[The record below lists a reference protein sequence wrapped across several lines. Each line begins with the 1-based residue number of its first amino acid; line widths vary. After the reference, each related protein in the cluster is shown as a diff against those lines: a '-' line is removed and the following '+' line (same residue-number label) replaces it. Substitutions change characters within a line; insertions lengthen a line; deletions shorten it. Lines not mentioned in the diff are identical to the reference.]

1 MTYSRRQF
9 GRLAATSLP
18 MAAAVLAHPKLLF
31 AAGKPDSRFN
41 GVLVGVITP
50 YSYHNM
56 PNDAESL
63 LKYMV
68 ADGISGTEIQAPPVE
83 EWAGAPKAPPFGGRG
98 PGGSGAAG
106 ARATNGQQV
115 GVERPK
121 PTPEQLAAQKEQRR
135 NHDKVAI
142 VCSDVEV

>member
-9 GRLAATSLP
+9 SKLAVTSLP
-18 MAAAVLAHPKLLF
+18 VAVAAISNLASPQNLF

-63 LKYMV
+63 LKFMV
-68 ADGISGTEIQAPPVE
+68 QDGISATEMQAPPVE
-83 EWAGAPKAPPFGGRG
+83 EFAGAPKSPPFGGGGPRPAPG
-98 PGGSGAAG
+98 PGGAPRGNGPRSGG
-106 ARATNGQQV
+106 TPH
-115 GVERPK
+115 GVRPTG
-121 PTPEQLAAQKEQRR
+121 PRR
-135 NHDKVAI
+135 
-142 VCSDVEV
+142 